1 MIQFVDQIISKKGF
15 VDLHIH
21 TNDSYGEEMDAMD
34 LTPEELLEC
43 CYLYSQKNN
52 NAPVTFAITDHNSID
67 GVQKVD
73 LLIKSAPE
81 KYKNIHFIS
90 GCEFT
95 CSAGSLGTF
104 INGNGH
110 IKNIVKNFHM
120 LAYGFNPLDEDIN
133 FLTKL
138 HSTRRDNSVYCDS
151 CKMLEKVKVKISA
164 GAYVLAIKTIMKDY
178 GYDVPIKD
186 FKDVNLKTRNLDEN
200 TYINYLMN
208 YIKKFNLPK
217 QVETDIER
225 QLRSRNII
233 HLGRLDCMEVM
244 EIVENAG
251 GYCVLAHPFLLCMA
265 ESLKSNNKN
274 AKTIFE
280 NLLKT
285 NGISF
290 VKDEALDK
298 MLIRYVTYMLK
309 NKAHYKFLEK
319 KLNGIVGMEVL
330 HQTSTHDKKRLNTLI
345 EIAEKNNLYMTGGSD
360 SHGTFLKD
368 SILSQFMSKAVVDDR
383 KKNNV
388 VMENNLFASLVYKN
402 KLKESLTCD
411 KDFDNQITIIKTI
424 DNKEIR
430 LNKNELV
437 TLLKVKP
444 ENYEKTD
451 DKETIKRDKNKE
463 FNDKLK
469 KIKTLE
475 QVVRNAIKD
484 MQNLITEMKNL
495 VELDLS
501 DEMVIDNFKSLK
513 PKRKNIK
520 LTLKL
525 IEHNASML
533 RSSGAVKYLEKLI
546 NNYNN
551 INQELKDKYYFII
564 SNDFY
569 LTKKIK
575 TVELNNTDTK

>member
-424 DNKEIR
+424 DNKEIE
-430 LNKNELV
+430 LNKNELA

-525 IEHNASML
+525 IEHNDSML

-546 NNYNN
+546 NDYNN

-575 TVELNNTDTK
+575 SVELNNTDTK

>member
-437 TLLKVKP
+437 T
-444 ENYEKTD
+444 
-451 DKETIKRDKNKE
+451 
-463 FNDKLK
+463 
-469 KIKTLE
+469 
-475 QVVRNAIKD
+475 
-484 MQNLITEMKNL
+484 
-495 VELDLS
+495 
-501 DEMVIDNFKSLK
+501 
-513 PKRKNIK
+513 
-520 LTLKL
+520 
-525 IEHNASML
+525 
-533 RSSGAVKYLEKLI
+533 
-546 NNYNN
+546 
-551 INQELKDKYYFII
+551 
-564 SNDFY
+564 
-569 LTKKIK
+569 
-575 TVELNNTDTK
+575 

>member
-424 DNKEIR
+424 DNKEIE
-430 LNKNELV
+430 LNKNELA

-484 MQNLITEMKNL
+484 MQNLIIEMKNL

-546 NNYNN
+546 NDYNN

-575 TVELNNTDTK
+575 SVELNNTDTK